1 MNFPNI
7 KREKKPIR
15 MPIVKKNY
23 RLERLVNR
31 KENESRIKKVNNKNL
46 QR

>member
-1 MNFPNI
+1 MNFPNS

-23 RLERLVNR
+23 RLERAQYAFVP
-31 KENESRIKKVNNKNL
+31 KIKIFS
-46 QR
+46 